1 MDSRKQKA
9 VQLFKNGAV
18 KQLEGG
24 FAVRSQ
30 NSKKYYFVDNNGAC
44 NCPDCQFNGTKICKH
59 SYAVK
64 FYLGIEKADGTV
76 EKVKLTYRQ
85 AWGAYNQAQQVEIK
99 MFDELLKDLVADIA
113 EPEYCFGRP
122 TLSIKDTAFC
132 VVQKVY
138 SQLSSRRAKSL
149 FNKALEAEQVKH
161 SPYFNVV
168 SAFLNKETTTPLLQ
182 ELLKKTAEPLKAV
195 ESKFAI
201 DSSGF
206 RTTRFTEYCRDKHG
220 VTKKHEYI
228 KVHIC
233 CGTKTNIITGAVIT
247 KSEGEGTGDSTQLPE
262 LVEQTS
268 QNFNVKEYS
277 ADKAY
282 SSRENLQLIAN
293 KNATPFIPFRN
304 NAKPRAGGVP
314 IWKRMFHYFNLHQD
328 EFMEH
333 YHARSNVE
341 TTFFM
346 VKAKLG
352 DSVKSK
358 NFTAQKNELLC
369 KLIAHN
375 IIVLIQ
381 EIHELGIQVNFC
393 TKSSEPARLVAE
405 F

>member
-24 FAVRSQ
+24 FAVKSQ
-30 NSKKYYFVDNNGAC
+30 TSKKYYFVDEAFTC
-44 NCPDCQFNGTKICKH
+44 TCPDRQINKTPVCKH
-59 SYAVK
+59 AFAVK
-64 FYLGIEKADGTV
+64 YFLGIEKADGTV
-76 EKVKLTYRQ
+76 EKIKLTYKQ
-85 AWGAYNQAQQVEIK
+85 AWSAYNQAQQAEIK
-99 MFDELLKDLVADIA
+99 MFDELLKDLVADLP

-122 TLSIKDTAFC
+122 TLPIKDTAFC
-132 VVQKVY
+132 AVQKVY

-149 FNKALEAEQVKH
+149 FNRALEAEQVKH
-161 SPYFNVV
+161 SPYFNSV
-168 SAFLNKETTTPLLQ
+168 SAFLNKETATPLLQ
-182 ELLKKTAEPLKAV
+182 ELLQKTAEPLKAV
-195 ESKFAI
+195 ESKFAL

-220 VTKKHEYI
+220 VTKEHEYI
-228 KVHIC
+228 KAHIC
-233 CGTKTNIITGAVIT
+233 CGVKTNIITGAVIT
-247 KSEGEGTGDSTQLPE
+247 KSDGVGTGDSTQLPE

-282 SSRENLQLIAN
+282 SSRENLRLIDS
-293 KNATPFIPFRN
+293 KKATPFIPFRN
-304 NAKPRAGGVP
+304 NAKPRAGGVA

-346 VKAKLG
+346 VKSKLG

-381 EIHELGIQVNFC
+381 EIHELGIEVNFC
-393 TKSSEPARLVAE
+393 TKSNQPALLVAKN
-405 F
+405 